1 MIADFVAPLDGRLVG
16 LDKVPD
22 PVFSQKVLGDGF
34 AIEPVNGQVVSPVN
48 GTVTMVMDSKH
59 AIGLTSHTGLLE
71 IIVHFGIDTVNLC
84 GEGFTVFVKAGDR
97 VKAGQPLFAA
107 DMDEVTGK
115 VPSVI
120 TPIVFTNL
128 TGQTVTIQE
137 GQTVR
142 RGEPLP
148 IALSQQNQE

>member
-22 PVFSQKVLGDGF
+22 PVFSQKILGDGF
-34 AIEPVNGQVVSPVN
+34 AIEPVNGEVVSPVN
-48 GTVTMVMDSKH
+48 GTVTTVMDSKH
-59 AIGLTSHTGLLE
+59 AIGLTSYTGLE

-84 GEGFTVFVKAGDR
+84 GEGFKVFVKAGDK
-97 VKAGQPLFAA
+97 VKAGQLLLVA
-107 DMDEVTGK
+107 DMDQVIGR

-137 GQTVR
+137 GLTVK
-142 RGEPLP
+142 RGEPMP
-148 IALSQQNQE
+148 IALSRQE

>member
-22 PVFSQKVLGDGF
+22 PVFSQKILGDGF
-34 AIEPVNGQVVSPVN
+34 AIEPVNGEVVSPVN
-48 GTVTMVMDSKH
+48 GTVTTVMDSKH
-59 AIGLTSHTGLLE
+59 AIGLTSHTGLE

-84 GEGFTVFVKAGDR
+84 GEGFRVFVKAGDK
-97 VKAGQPLFAA
+97 VKAGQLLLVA
-107 DMDEVTGK
+107 DMDQVIGR

-137 GQTVR
+137 GLTVK
-142 RGEPLP
+142 RGEPMP
-148 IALSQQNQE
+148 IALSRQE